1 MRYRKSLLVACISVI
16 STTANALDFEQAYQK
31 MLSNNGQF
39 RAELQNLK
47 AAGADAWQAK
57 SRLLPNVYITGRY
70 GLNEE
75 YRETIRDSELNDVF
89 ESTNQKAT
97 PEDDAL
103 EPLALEGLRYRGDS
117 VPVQDEYL
125 TGDASINIEQALI
138 DVEKIYQAK
147 QLSSQKKEAYFRLLL
162 LRESLILELVDAYTG
177 FLSAQDL
184 HQIAI
189 KELAVLEK
197 HRSLTT
203 KRFDQGLGNSTD
215 VQEAESRYQLVRAEL
230 LQSESDIVRYARELD
245 VLIAETYSQLAHLT
259 SSFNPADIAEPNF
272 DEFDNIE
279 TNDTLLAAQKVKSAK
294 YNLRATQSRFLPTL
308 QIAGRSRYFEQENSL
323 FGDENERITNSL
335 MLELQMPL
343 FAGFGKVAQAKSAKH
358 RFKSEQ
364 ELASYSKQ
372 QALADYQIN
381 QMSYEASYKRLQA
394 LKQAY
399 QFSQSAQQLREKGY
413 LEGLS
418 SNLDLLDS
426 VRDSF
431 RSERQY
437 RAAIYEYFRK
447 YFRFHASYRELEI
460 GDIEYF
466 NQFLTKKT
474 GEQESE

>member
-1 MRYRKSLLVACISVI
+1 MRYRKSLLIACFSAISC
-16 STTANALDFEQAYQK
+16 SANALNFEQAYQK

-39 RAELQNLK
+39 RAELQNVK
-47 AAGADAWQAK
+47 AAGADSWQAK
-57 SRLLPNVYITGRY
+57 SRLLPNIYITGRY

-89 ESTNQKAT
+89 ESTQQKAT
-97 PEDDAL
+97 PEEDAL
-103 EPLALEGLRYRGDS
+103 EPLKVEGLRYRGDS

-138 DVEKIYQAK
+138 DVEKIYAAK
-147 QLSSQKKEAYFRLLL
+147 QLSSQRKEAYFRLLL
-162 LRESLILELVDAYTG
+162 LRESLILKLADAYTG
-177 FLSAQDL
+177 YLSAKDL
-184 HQIAI
+184 YKIAI

-203 KRFDQGLGNSTD
+203 KRFNEGLGNSTD

-245 VLIAETYSQLAHLT
+245 VLIAETYNDLAHL
-259 SSFNPADIAEPNF
+259 SDKFSPDELDKPSFEDI
-272 DEFDNIE
+272 DTLE
-279 TNDTLLAAQKVKSAK
+279 TNDTLFAEQKVKSAK

-323 FGDENERITNSL
+323 FGDENKRITNSV

-343 FAGFGKVAQAKSAKH
+343 FAGFGKVAQAKGAKH

-364 ELASYSKQ
+364 ELANNSRQ

-381 QMSYEASYKRLQA
+381 QMSFEASYKRLQA

-447 YFRFHASYRELEI
+447 YFRFHASYRELTVE
-460 GDIEYF
+460 DIQYF
-466 NQFLTKKT
+466 NQYLIEEI